1 MFDDMKKK
9 LDQSLKVI
17 AEDLAMV
24 RTGRAQPSL
33 VEHIRIEAYPGTW
46 MKIPEVASV
55 SAPDSHMLVIKPW
68 DQSVLKKIES
78 GIAAENIGVNP
89 IVDGDIVRIVIPPLT
104 EERRKELVKAVKQ
117 KVESGKTILR
127 DIRAEEKK
135 AIENRKGEAGV
146 SEDDIERWLV
156 EMQKIFDSYIERI
169 EAMGEEKEKELM
181 QI

>member
-1 MFDDMKKK
+1 MFDEMIKK
-9 LDQSLKVI
+9 LDQSIKVI
-17 AEDLAMV
+17 SEDLAMV

-33 VEHIRIEAYPGTW
+33 VENIAIEAYPGTW

-68 DQSVLKKIES
+68 DQSTLRKIES

-89 IVDGDIVRIVIPPLT
+89 IIDGDMIRIMIPTLT

-117 KVESGKTILR
+117 KVESGKNILR
-127 DIRAEEKK
+127 DIRAEEKRE
-135 AIENRKGEAGV
+135 IEAKKGDAGV
-146 SEDDIERWLV
+146 SEDDVERWLLD
-156 EMQKIFDSYIERI
+156 MQKLFDSYIDKVET
-169 EAMGEEKEKELM
+169 MGAEKEKELM

>member
-1 MFDDMKKK
+1 MFDEMTKK
-9 LDQSLKVI
+9 LDQSIKVI
-17 AEDLAMV
+17 SEDLAMV

-33 VEHIRIEAYPGTW
+33 VENIAIEAYPGTW

-68 DQSVLKKIES
+68 DQSTLRKIES

-89 IVDGDIVRIVIPPLT
+89 IIDGDMIRIVIPSLT

-117 KVESGKTILR
+117 KVESGKNILR
-127 DIRAEEKK
+127 DIRAEEKRD
-135 AIENRKGEAGV
+135 IEAKKGDAGV
-146 SEDDIERWLV
+146 SEDDVERWLLD
-156 EMQKIFDSYIERI
+156 MQKLFDAYIDRVET
-169 EAMGEEKEKELM
+169 MGAEKEKELM